1 MKKRKSLT
9 VKRIE
14 AEVEPLT
21 CERCRYYYPID
32 DKTGFCFKRIQ
43 TVYRTF
49 NCAKGERG
57 EPITELTSRQKAE
70 ILKRYVEFEIFAK
83 SVTETLNAFR
93 TFIAHAFENGERYGR
108 YKVVNR
114 EYERRIIDSAKVREL
129 LKQLPD
135 GDRYFKTVRSRYLRV
150 IDTDLDR

>member
-1 MKKRKSLT
+1 MKKRKNLT

-14 AEVEPLT
+14 AEIEPLT
-21 CERCRYYYPID
+21 CERCKYYYPLT
-32 DKTGFCFKRIQ
+32 DKSGFCFKRIQ
-43 TVYRTF
+43 TVYKTF

-57 EPITELTSRQKAE
+57 EPITELTPKQKAE

-93 TFIAHAFENGERYGR
+93 TFIAHAFENGERHGR
-108 YKVVNR
+108 YKVINR
-114 EYERRIIDSAKVREL
+114 EYERRIIDTDAVKRL
-129 LKQLPD
+129 LRQLPD

-150 IDTDLDR
+150 IDLDVD